1 MIVFLFYRLAKS
13 AWLALLS
20 TSIASAPEAGGVYF
34 GRPATVHAR
43 AQSKGAIAAAM
54 PPAAAA
60 CDRKTG
66 GAGCIWTSAPGCNA
80 WVRDREYLR

>member
-43 AQSKGAIAAAM
+43 AQSKGVIAVAL

-60 CDRKTG
+60 CDRKRG
-66 GAGCIWTSAPGCNA
+66 GAGAFRTSAPGCNT
-80 WVRDREYLR
+80 WVRDRQYLR

>member
-43 AQSKGAIAAAM
+43 AQSKGVIAVAL

-60 CDRKTG
+60 CDRKVG
-66 GAGCIWTSAPGCNA
+66 GAGAFRTPAPGCDA
-80 WVRDREYLR
+80 WVRDRQYLR